1 MMDATSWK
9 EKSQYFAS
17 PRQQGA
23 GLINVANALRNEVVA
38 TFKNTDSKGLVNSY
52 GSISLKEIKG
62 DKKYFTIKLHNTS
75 NRPYKSYKN
84 CPTKYCTAYDGRNVL
99 ERKKSILCIT

>member
-1 MMDATSWK
+1 MDATSWK

-38 TFKNTDSKGLVNSY
+38 TFKNTDSKGL
-52 GSISLKEIKG
+52 
-62 DKKYFTIKLHNTS
+62 DKFIWFHFS
-75 NRPYKSYKN
+75 
-84 CPTKYCTAYDGRNVL
+84 
-99 ERKKSILCIT
+99 